1 MNAITHKQ
9 FSQLRNCKTSFN
21 DIYWGFLNTNIA
33 PQRWSDI
40 VSRYNN
46 HKTIHIFHI
55 VTYLYKIYIKSSFN
69 KSTIKP
75 VVLLTKPLLT
85 KPVIESKPLIGVTK
99 PLVTKPVIVSKP
111 VVVVTKQVIES
122 KPLVTKPVV
131 IVSKPVVVVT
141 KPVIESKPLLT
152 KPVIVSKP
160 GGVVV
165 EVIKEK
171 FTGTYRHTAVSN
183 YKEWAKSQRSFTAQY
198 KIKTDE
204 LKAWKLED
212 NFDPKNY
219 NHTHPWFH
227 YIDNHMI

>member
-40 VSRYNN
+40 VSRYKN

-75 VVLLTKPLLT
+75 LIGVTKPL
-85 KPVIESKPLIGVTK
+85 VTK

-111 VVVVTKQVIES
+111 VVVVTK
-122 KPLVTKPVV
+122 
-131 IVSKPVVVVT
+131 PVVV
-141 KPVIESKPLLT
+141 
-152 KPVIVSKP
+152 
-160 GGVVV
+160 VVV

-171 FTGTYRHTAVSN
+171 FTGAYRHTAVSN

-198 KIKTDE
+198 KIKTHE
-204 LKAWKLED
+204 INAWRLED

>member
-46 HKTIHIFHI
+46 HKTTHIFHI

-75 VVLLTKPLLT
+75 LLTI
-85 KPVIESKPLIGVTK
+85 KPV
-99 PLVTKPVIVSKP
+99 
-111 VVVVTKQVIES
+111 
-122 KPLVTKPVV
+122 
-131 IVSKPVVVVT
+131 
-141 KPVIESKPLLT
+141 VIESKPLLT
-152 KPVIVSKP
+152 IKPVVIESKP
-160 GGVVV
+160 VVV
-165 EVIKEK
+165 VGIEVIKEK
-171 FTGTYRHTAVSN
+171 FTGAYRHTALSN
-183 YKEWAKSQRSFTAQY
+183 YKEWAKSQRSFNTNY
-198 KIKTDE
+198 KINSATFSEWQRHDKFN
-204 LKAWKLED
+204 KK
-212 NFDPKNY
+212 FY
-219 NHTHPWFH
+219 NTTHPWFH

>member
-46 HKTIHIFHI
+46 HKTTHIFHI

-75 VVLLTKPLLT
+75 LLTIKPV
-85 KPVIESKPLIGVTK
+85 VIESKP
-99 PLVTKPVIVSKP
+99 
-111 VVVVTKQVIES
+111 VV
-122 KPLVTKPVV
+122 VTKPVV
-131 IVSKPVVVVT
+131 IESKPVVIVTKPVVVVT
-141 KPVIESKPLLT
+141 KPVVVVTKPVVIESKPVVIESKPVVVVGVT
-152 KPVIVSKP
+152 KPVVIESKP
-160 GGVVV
+160 VVV
-165 EVIKEK
+165 VVGIEVIKEK
-171 FTGTYRHTAVSN
+171 FTGAYRHTALSN
-183 YKEWAKSQRSFTAQY
+183 YKEWAKSQRSFNTNY
-198 KIKTDE
+198 KINSATFSEWQRHDKFN
-204 LKAWKLED
+204 KK
-212 NFDPKNY
+212 FY
-219 NHTHPWFH
+219 NTTHPWFH

>member
-75 VVLLTKPLLT
+75 LLVTKPL
-85 KPVIESKPLIGVTK
+85 VTK

-111 VVVVTKQVIES
+111 LVTKPVIES

-131 IVSKPVVVVT
+131 IESKPVVVT
-141 KPVIESKPLLT
+141 KPVVVIESKPVVVT
-152 KPVIVSKP
+152 KPV
-160 GGVVV
+160 VVVGV

-171 FTGTYRHTAVSN
+171 FTGAYRHTALSN
-183 YKEWAKSQRSFTAQY
+183 YKEWAKSQRSFNTNY
-198 KIKTDE
+198 KINSATFSEWQRHDKFN
-204 LKAWKLED
+204 KK
-212 NFDPKNY
+212 FY
-219 NHTHPWFH
+219 NTTHPWFH

>member
-40 VSRYNN
+40 VSRYKN
-46 HKTIHIFHI
+46 HKTTHIFHI

-75 VVLLTKPLLT
+75 LVTKPVPVTKPVVGVT
-85 KPVIESKPLIGVTK
+85 KPVIVTKPVVVTKPVPVTKPVVVTNPVIVTKPVVGVTK
-99 PLVTKPVIVSKP
+99 PLVTKPV
-111 VVVVTKQVIES
+111 VVVIKQ
-122 KPLVTKPVV
+122 
-131 IVSKPVVVVT
+131 
-141 KPVIESKPLLT
+141 
-152 KPVIVSKP
+152 
-160 GGVVV
+160 
-165 EVIKEK
+165 K
-171 FTGTYRHTAVSN
+171 FTGAYRHTALSN

-198 KIKTDE
+198 KIKTHE
-204 LKAWKLED
+204 INAWRLED

>member
-40 VSRYNN
+40 VSRYKN

-75 VVLLTKPLLT
+75 LIGVTKPL
-85 KPVIESKPLIGVTK
+85 VTK

-131 IVSKPVVVVT
+131 VSKPVVVVTKQVIESKPLVTKPVIVSKPVVVVT
-141 KPVIESKPLLT
+141 KPV
-152 KPVIVSKP
+152 V
-160 GGVVV
+160 VVV

-171 FTGTYRHTAVSN
+171 FTGAYRHTAVSN

-198 KIKTDE
+198 KIKTHE
-204 LKAWKLED
+204 INAWRLED

>member
-1 MNAITHKQ
+1 
-9 FSQLRNCKTSFN
+9 
-21 DIYWGFLNTNIA
+21 
-33 PQRWSDI
+33 
-40 VSRYNN
+40 VS
-46 HKTIHIFHI
+46 
-55 VTYLYKIYIKSSFN
+55 
-69 KSTIKP
+69 KP
-75 VVLLTKPLLT
+75 VVVVTKQ
-85 KPVIESKPLIGVTK
+85 VIESK

-131 IVSKPVVVVT
+131 VSKPVVVVTKQVIESKPLVTKPVIVSKPVVVVT
-141 KPVIESKPLLT
+141 KPV
-152 KPVIVSKP
+152 V
-160 GGVVV
+160 VVV

-171 FTGTYRHTAVSN
+171 FTGAYRHTAVSN

-198 KIKTDE
+198 KIKTHE
-204 LKAWKLED
+204 INAWRLED